1 MKMVCLDNG
10 RMMQGNR
17 SASLGMPP
25 GCVCGAGSSN
35 TSNEP
40 SQAPDAICPDCGG
53 SLPQAAASKPQE
65 RKQLRDFLS
74 AFV

>member
-10 RMMQGNR
+10 RMMQGNP
-17 SASLGMPP
+17 SASLGMSP
-25 GCVCGAGSSN
+25 GCVCGAGSSH

-40 SQAPDAICPDCGG
+40 SAPSALCPDCGG
-53 SLPQAAASKPQE
+53 SLPQAAAPKPQE